1 MEHDE
6 IITMLEDI
14 GTCFGGRNFK
24 EVKGNVSSSDLFF
37 FDNLYN

>member
-6 IITMLEDI
+6 IMTMLEDI

-24 EVKGNVSSSDLFF
+24 EISKKWKIKMVGL
-37 FDNLYN
+37 L